1 MATFVTHLISGAALG
16 AAAGRW
22 KRRLVFA
29 AVSAFLSVLPDID
42 AVAFR
47 LGIPYG
53 DPMGHRGFAHSIVF
67 ALLIA
72 VAAALVID
80 RGFAGWKRF
89 AASASVFFT
98 AVMMHGV
105 LDAMTSG
112 GLGVGFFIPFSMER
126 YFLPWRPIP
135 VSPIS
140 IRDFISGADGGGL
153 LDSRGLYILGSE
165 ASTVIIPVVILC
177 AAVSG
182 LRYLAAFL
190 VRRRRERIRGNVPG

>member
-42 AVAFR
+42 AIAFR

-53 DPMGHRGFAHSIVF
+53 DPMGHRGFAHSVVF

-72 VAAALVID
+72 ATAALTID

-98 AVMMHGV
+98 AMMMHGV

-135 VSPIS
+135 VSPLS
-140 IRDFISGADGGGL
+140 IRDFISGSHGGGL
-153 LDSRGLYILGSE
+153 LYTRGMYILAAE
-165 ASTVIIPVVILC
+165 ATAVIFPAVILS

-182 LRYLAAFL
+182 VRLLAAYL
-190 VRRRRERIRGNVPG
+190 MRRKRERPGVNGTA